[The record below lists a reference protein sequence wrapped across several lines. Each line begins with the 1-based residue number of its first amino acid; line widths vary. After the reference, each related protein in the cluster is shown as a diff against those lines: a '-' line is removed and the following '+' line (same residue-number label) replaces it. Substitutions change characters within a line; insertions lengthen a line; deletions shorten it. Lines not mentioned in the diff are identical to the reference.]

1 MATAQIGIIGGSGL
15 YEFDGLEN
23 VETIEVD
30 TPYGPPSAPLTT
42 GNVGETTVA
51 FLPRHGI
58 GHTISPT
65 EIPVR
70 ANIHALKSIGVTRL
84 LSISAMGSLKEQL
97 RPLDYLVPD
106 QLIDRTRG
114 RENTFFDNGIVA
126 HAGFA
131 DPFCAELSA
140 AVADALEEQG
150 ASVTRGGTCVVMEG
164 PAFSTRAESNMYR
177 SWGASA
183 IGMTALPEAKLAR
196 EAELCY
202 ATMAAI
208 TDYDVWRESED
219 DVTVETV
226 IANLNRNVELA
237 RAAIESLL
245 RSDVSNR
252 HCGCGESMA
261 NAIITSPDAIP
272 EHKRRELD
280 VIAGRYLNPKPATQ
294 PE

>member
-1 MATAQIGIIGGSGL
+1 LATAQIGIIGGSGL
-15 YEFDGLEN
+15 YDFDGLQN

-30 TPYGPPSAPLTT
+30 TPYGPPSAPLVT
-42 GNVGETTVA
+42 GNVGGTSVA

-65 EIPVR
+65 KIPVR
-70 ANIHALKSIGVTRL
+70 ANIHALKSIGVTRV
-84 LSISAMGSLKEQL
+84 LSVSAMGSLKEQL

-106 QLIDRTRG
+106 QLIDRTSARQ
-114 RENTFFDNGIVA
+114 NTFFDNGVVA

-131 DPFCAELSA
+131 DPFCAEFSA

-150 ASVTRGGTCVVMEG
+150 ASVTRGGTCVIMEG

-202 ATMAAI
+202 ATMAAM

-237 RAAIESLL
+237 RTAIKSLL
-245 RSDVSNR
+245 HTDVANR
-252 HCGCGESMA
+252 HCGCGDSMA
-261 NAIITSPDAIP
+261 NSIITSPDAIP
-272 EHKRRELD
+272 ENRRRELD
-280 VIAGRYLNPKPATQ
+280 VIAGRYLRA
-294 PE
+294 

>member
-1 MATAQIGIIGGSGL
+1 MATAQIAIIGGSGL
-15 YEFDGLEN
+15 YEFDGLED
-23 VETIEVD
+23 VDTVEVD
-30 TPYGPPSAPLTT
+30 TPYGPPSAPITT
-42 GNVGETTVA
+42 GRVGETFVA

-70 ANIHALKSIGVTRL
+70 ANIWALKSIGVTRL
-84 LSISAMGSLKEQL
+84 VSVSAMGSLKEEL
-97 RPLDYLVPD
+97 PPLDYLVPD

-114 RENTFFDNGIVA
+114 RESTFFDNGIVA

-131 DPFCAELSA
+131 DPFCAELSE
-140 AVADALEEQG
+140 AVANALDTQG
-150 ASVTRGGTCVVMEG
+150 ANVTRGGTCVVMEG

-202 ATMAAI
+202 ATMAAM

-226 IANLNRNVELA
+226 IANLNHNVELA
-237 RAAIESLL
+237 KAAIESLL
-245 RSDVSNR
+245 HSDISNR
-252 HCGCGESMA
+252 HCSCGESMA

-272 EHKRRELD
+272 ENRKRELD
-280 VIAGRYLNPKPATQ
+280 VIAGRYLNP
-294 PE
+294 